1 MTDSFATTFLN
12 NFLLIF
18 VAIDPFALIPIF
30 AGITHGLK
38 KNEIKR
44 IYLRATFISF
54 IILLFFSLLGQA
66 LLNGMGININSFKI
80 IGGLFLI
87 FIAFEMVFEKRD
99 ERRQNLAD
107 SAIDE
112 ISAISLATFPLAIP
126 LIAGP
131 GAITITMLI
140 AEKSEPELIS
150 RVISFLPVMLS
161 VILAGVCMWLSSK
174 LVEIISLSLLSVIQR
189 VFGLLLGALAIEY
202 VISGI
207 KNTFGLS

>member
-1 MTDSFATTFLN
+1 MAETFTSTFLN

-44 IYLRATFISF
+44 IYLRATIISF
-54 IILLFFSLLGQA
+54 IILFFFSLLGQS
-66 LLNGMGININSFKI
+66 LLNVMGININSFKI

-112 ISAISLATFPLAIP
+112 ASAISLATFPLAIP

-131 GAITITMLI
+131 GSITITMLI
-140 AEKSEPELIS
+140 AEKSGPELVSKMIN
-150 RVISFLPVMLS
+150 FLPVMLS
-161 VILAGVCMWLSSK
+161 VILAGICMWLSSK
-174 LVEIISLSLLSVIQR
+174 LVEIISVSLLSVIQR

-207 KNTFGLS
+207 KNIFGLS

>member
-1 MTDSFATTFLN
+1 MAENFTSTFLN

-44 IYLRATFISF
+44 IYLRATIISF
-54 IILLFFSLLGQA
+54 IILFFFSLLGQS
-66 LLNGMGININSFKI
+66 LLNVMGININSFKI

-112 ISAISLATFPLAIP
+112 ASAISLATFPLAIP

-131 GAITITMLI
+131 GSITITMLI
-140 AEKSEPELIS
+140 AEKSGPELVSKMIN
-150 RVISFLPVMLS
+150 FLPVMLS
-161 VILAGVCMWLSSK
+161 VILAGICMWLSSK
-174 LVEIISLSLLSVIQR
+174 LVEIISISLLSVIQR

-207 KNTFGLS
+207 KNIFGLS

>member
-1 MTDSFATTFLN
+1 MVETFTSTFIN
-12 NFLLIF
+12 NFILIF

-38 KNEIKR
+38 TKQIKS
-44 IYLRATFISF
+44 IYLRATVISF
-54 IILLFFSLLGQA
+54 IILFFFSILGHSLLSV
-66 LLNGMGININSFKI
+66 MGININSFKI

-107 SAIDE
+107 AAIDE
-112 ISAISLATFPLAIP
+112 VSITSLATFPLAIP

-131 GAITITMLI
+131 GSITITMLI
-140 AEKSEPELIS
+140 AEKSGPDVVSKMIN
-150 RVISFLPVMLS
+150 FFPVMLS
-161 VILAGVCMWLSSK
+161 VFLAGICMWLSSK
-174 LVEIISLSLLSVIQR
+174 LAETISMSLLSVIQR

>member
-44 IYLRATFISF
+44 IYLRATLISF